1 MYCLT
6 AHCDPDK
13 VLDAWQLLQF
23 LGGKGSNGEYYTAKQ
38 WFRLRRLG
46 FAYKSLMEDPEI
58 IAQMKRWGD
67 VGLIKTM
74 SKVARMRENIKSSWF
89 PDFNVY
95 YQPEIQKIL
104 LRQQS
109 PRDGLGR
116 IAKRCQQFKR
126 EWQSVG

>member
-1 MYCLT
+1 
-6 AHCDPDK
+6 
-13 VLDAWQLLQF
+13 
-23 LGGKGSNGEYYTAKQ
+23 
-38 WFRLRRLG
+38 
-46 FAYKSLMEDPEI
+46 MEDPEI
-58 IAQMKRWGD
+58 IAQMERWGD

-74 SKVARMRENIKSSWF
+74 SKVARIRENIKSPWF